1 MPQQADILP
10 FPGKQGFITCN
21 GYTERQMPLLNVPLL
36 SSLFTMSFIANYSII
51 LIYGTEHPFGQL
63 GSAVLTVSPSSPSW
77 TLNPLSGRAE

>member
-10 FPGKQGFITCN
+10 FPGKQGFITI
-21 GYTERQMPLLNVPLL
+21 TI
-36 SSLFTMSFIANYSII
+36 TMSFIANYSII